1 MVEREKENMKLRVVF
16 LGGIEEIGK
25 NMTLFEFE
33 NESILL
39 DAGFKFPGVELLG
52 IDKVIPDM
60 TYLIDNIDKLKGI
73 ILSHGHA
80 DHIGA
85 IRYFADK
92 IKVPIYS
99 SPLTLGILKEELPSY
114 MVKALNFVEVKLPST
129 HTIGK
134 TKVDFIRMTHSIPDG
149 FSTVFHTPFGSIVE
163 SGDFKIDLTPIDNKP
178 IDLQRLAQAG
188 KQGVLLY
195 MGDSTNADED
205 GFTGSEKTVGQKLED
220 LIRGT
225 DQRVFVGT
233 FSTNLHRLQQ
243 VFDIA
248 RKVNRKVLV
257 DGKSIM
263 QVIQVASKL
272 KYFQVDQSQLITYV
286 QAARIP
292 DSEILI
298 LTTGTQGE
306 PFSGLTRLAR
316 NNHDSLQTKKGD
328 VVIISADPI
337 PGNEAFVCQV
347 IDNLLKRG
355 AEVIYKREGVHV
367 SGHGSKED
375 LRTMLSILKPKFFI
389 PIHGEYRQ
397 MYAHTRIAQETGIPA
412 TNTVI
417 VENGTII
424 SLTKNQLTKVGK
436 IPSEPVFIDGKMV
449 GDVEYSVIDE
459 RKRLSREGVLNTVLL
474 VNKKTRKLSSDPIIE
489 TKGLMSTKF
498 SSELFQLAKKGIEE
512 VVLKWSNQ
520 NGNASDLEKMVK
532 GYLSSF
538 ISSEVRRNPIIFVT
552 VLGA

>member
-1 MVEREKENMKLRVVF
+1 MKLRVVF

-178 IDLQRLAQAG
+178 IDLQSLAQAG

>member
-39 DAGFKFPGVELLG
+39 DAGFKFPGAELLG
-52 IDKVIPDM
+52 IDKVIPDI
-60 TYLIDNIDKLKGI
+60 TYLLDNINKLKGI

-114 MVKALNFVEVKLPST
+114 MSKALNFVEVKLPSSY
-129 HTIGK
+129 TIGK

-163 SGDFKIDLTPIDNKP
+163 SGDFKVDLTPIDNKP
-178 IDLQRLAQAG
+178 IDLQSLAQAG

-225 DQRVFVGT
+225 NQRVFVGT

-248 RKVNRKVLV
+248 KKVNRKVLV
-257 DGKSIM
+257 DGKSIL

-272 KYFQVDQSQLITYV
+272 KYFQVDQSQLISYA
-286 QAARIP
+286 QAAQIP

-328 VVIISADPI
+328 LVIISADPI
-337 PGNEAFVCQV
+337 PGNESFVCQV

-375 LRTMLSILKPKFFI
+375 LRMMLSILKPKFFI

-397 MYAHTRIAQETGIPA
+397 MYSHTRIAQETGIPA
-412 TNTVI
+412 SNTVI

-424 SLTKNQLTKVGK
+424 SLSKNQLTKVGR
-436 IPSEPVFIDGKMV
+436 IPAEPVFIDGKMV
-449 GDVEYSVIDE
+449 GDIEYSVIDE

-474 VNKKTRKLSSDPIIE
+474 VNKKTRKMSTDPIIE

-512 VVLKWSNQ
+512 VVVKWSNQ
-520 NGNASDLEKMVK
+520 NGNAADLEKMVK

-538 ISSEVRRNPIIFVT
+538 ITSEVRRNPIIFVT

>member
-1 MVEREKENMKLRVVF
+1 MVEREKDMKIRIVF

-39 DAGFKFPGVELLG
+39 DAGFKFPGAELLG
-52 IDKVIPDM
+52 IDKVIPDL
-60 TYLIDNIDKLKGI
+60 TYLLDNIDKLKGI

-99 SPLTLGILKEELPSY
+99 SPLTLGILKEELPTY
-114 MVKALNFVEVKLPST
+114 MSKALNFVEVKLPST
-129 HTIGK
+129 YTIGK

-163 SGDFKIDLTPIDNKP
+163 SGDFKVDLTPIDNKP
-178 IDLQRLAQAG
+178 IDLQSLAQAG

-195 MGDSTNADED
+195 MGDSTNADEA

-225 DQRVFVGT
+225 NQRVFVGT

-248 RKVNRKVLV
+248 KKVNRKVLV
-257 DGKSIM
+257 DGKSIL

-272 KYFQVDQSQLITYV
+272 KYFQVDQSQLISYA
-286 QAARIP
+286 QAAQIP

-316 NNHDSLQTKKGD
+316 NNHDSLQIKKGD

-337 PGNEAFVCQV
+337 PGNERFVCQV
-347 IDNLLKRG
+347 IDSLLKHG

-375 LRTMLSILKPKFFI
+375 LRLMLSILKPKFFI
-389 PIHGEYRQ
+389 PIHGEYR
-397 MYAHTRIAQETGIPA
+397 MMHSHTRIAQETGVPA
-412 TNTVI
+412 SNTVI

-424 SLTKNQLTKVGK
+424 SLNRNQLMKVGK
-436 IPSEPVFIDGKMV
+436 IPAEPVFIDGKMV
-449 GDVEYSVIDE
+449 GDIEYSVIDE
-459 RKRLSREGVLNTVLL
+459 RKRLSREGVLNAVIL
-474 VNKKTRKLSSDPIIE
+474 VNKKTRKMSTDPIIE

-512 VVLKWSNQ
+512 AVVKWSNQ
-520 NGNASDLEKMVK
+520 NGNAADLEKMVK

-538 ISSEVRRNPIIFVT
+538 ITSEVRRNPIIFVT
-552 VLGA
+552 VLGV

>member
-25 NMTLFEFE
+25 NMTLFEMD
-33 NESILL
+33 NESILV

-60 TYLIDNIDKLKGI
+60 TYLLDNIDKLKGI

-99 SPLTLGILKEELPSY
+99 SPLTIGILKEELPSY
-114 MVKALNFVEVKLPST
+114 MAKELKFIEVTLPST

-149 FSTVFHTPFGSIVE
+149 FSTVLHTPYGSIVH
-163 SGDFKIDLTPIDNKP
+163 SGDFKVDLTPIDNKP
-178 IDLQRLAQAG
+178 IDLQGLAQAG

-195 MGDSTNADED
+195 LGDSTNADED
-205 GFTGSEKTVGQKLED
+205 GFTGSERTVGQKLED

-225 DQRVFVGT
+225 KQRVFVGT

-248 RKVNRKVLV
+248 KKVNRKVLV

-272 KYFQVDQSQLITYV
+272 KYFQVDQTQLISYQ
-286 QAARIP
+286 QAAQIP
-292 DSEILI
+292 DSDILI

-375 LRTMLSILKPKFFI
+375 LRLMLSILKPKFFI
-389 PIHGEYRQ
+389 PVHGEYRQ
-397 MYAHTRIAQETGIPA
+397 MYAHTRIAQDTGMPLS
-412 TNTVI
+412 NTFI
-417 VENGTII
+417 AENGAII
-424 SLTKNQLTKVGK
+424 SLNRHQLTKVGK

-449 GDVEYSVIDE
+449 GDIEYSVIDE
-459 RKRLSREGVLNTVLL
+459 RKRLSREGVLNTVIL
-474 VNKKTRKLSSDPIIE
+474 VNRKTRKMTTDPIIE

-512 VVLKWSNQ
+512 VVAKWSSQ
-520 NGNASDLEKMVK
+520 NGDSADLEKMIK

-538 ISSEVRRNPIIFVT
+538 ISSEVRRSPIIFVT
-552 VLGA
+552 VLGG

>member
-1 MVEREKENMKLRVVF
+1 
-16 LGGIEEIGK
+16 
-25 NMTLFEFE
+25 
-33 NESILL
+33 
-39 DAGFKFPGVELLG
+39 
-52 IDKVIPDM
+52 
-60 TYLIDNIDKLKGI
+60 
-73 ILSHGHA
+73 
-80 DHIGA
+80 
-85 IRYFADK
+85 
-92 IKVPIYS
+92 
-99 SPLTLGILKEELPSY
+99 
-114 MVKALNFVEVKLPST
+114 
-129 HTIGK
+129 
-134 TKVDFIRMTHSIPDG
+134 
-149 FSTVFHTPFGSIVE
+149 
-163 SGDFKIDLTPIDNKP
+163 
-178 IDLQRLAQAG
+178 
-188 KQGVLLY
+188 
-195 MGDSTNADED
+195 
-205 GFTGSEKTVGQKLED
+205 

-328 VVIISADPI
+328 LVIISADPI

>member
-178 IDLQRLAQAG
+178 IDLQSLAQAG

-272 KYFQVDQSQLITYV
+272 KYFQVDQSQLITYA

-328 VVIISADPI
+328 LVIISADPI